1 MVISQARL
9 SAQQNEEVLAEKAP
23 NNRKSLDATVYQEIY
38 NFWLSESINSNDGRT
53 NVVNISKS
61 LFIQQYKFIKDENL
75 MEKEVK
81 LKHCTKRILYTGRK
95 IYIESLRNLHERFN
109 TTQNENV
116 SLSVFY
122 SYKPYYCSTPTE
134 KEKTSCLCIDCLNP
148 HLLPKPINNY
158 RKSRNLNAYQSL
170 SMYLNENKND
180 DDLFPETKEE
190 NQLYYYVYERK
201 IEYYKGKDDK
211 DVQYTRTARVDKK
224 DKVSAI
230 VGKLVQISQRY
241 LKHRSYVDNLSRVL
255 PMIKDGFSGKYI
267 ELDFSE
273 NLALRPKHEVQSAHF
288 SGKQHTLHCAIFQP
302 GETKF
307 HYHIS
312 DDTKHDPVF
321 ADEVLRDLIHHYDI
335 RNEDIMIQSENAPT
349 QYKSRHAFALLQ
361 KLANEFNVRIIRT
374 HGAAEHGKGTIDAM
388 SSFGVKS
395 VLRRDI
401 ATHDIFFDTSEE
413 IVDYLQI
420 KNPQFCYAHIDAK
433 YLSRKRRDY
442 MEHVEPT
449 EIAGCMKQH
458 MFVYTPNSKENM
470 CKEYLCDCSQCLQ
483 LNINNCCCS
492 FQSGEMETLHL
503 EEEFVDS
510 SNTENYGQ
518 HIFEFIDIPWYIGGR
533 TMEPLY
539 FVLVKEKG
547 VAGEVMKDCY
557 DRVMSAG
564 DMFFRGNYLKL
575 TRSQNPNFKQF
586 QIIQREVLLSPDE
599 VNDTYVDI
607 NDDLYMNVN
616 IYNGL
621 ITKAQF

>member
-1 MVISQARL
+1 
-9 SAQQNEEVLAEKAP
+9 
-23 NNRKSLDATVYQEIY
+23 
-38 NFWLSESINSNDGRT
+38 
-53 NVVNISKS
+53 
-61 LFIQQYKFIKDENL
+61 

-81 LKHCTKRILYTGRK
+81 LKNCTKRIFYTGRK
-95 IYIESLRNLHERFN
+95 IYIESLRNSHERFN

-122 SYKPYYCSTPTE
+122 SYKPYYLSKPTE

-148 HLLPKPINNY
+148 HLPPEPINNY
-158 RKSRNLNAYQSL
+158 RKSRNLNVYQSL

-180 DDLFPETKEE
+180 NDLFPETKEE
-190 NQLYYYVYERK
+190 NQLHYYVYERK
-201 IEYYKGKDDK
+201 IECYKGKDDK

-230 VGKLVQISQRY
+230 MGKLVQISQRY

-273 NLALRPKHEVQSAHF
+273 NLALRPKHEVQSAYF

-335 RNEDIMIQSENAPT
+335 RNEDIMIQSDNAPT

-374 HGAAEHGKGTIDAM
+374 YGAAGHGKGTIDAM
-388 SSFGVKS
+388 SSFGVKN
-395 VLRRDI
+395 VLRRGI

-420 KNPQFCYAHIDAK
+420 KNPQFSYAHIDAK

-442 MEHVEPT
+442 MEHVEPI

-458 MFVYTPNSKENM
+458 MFVYTPNSKEIM

-483 LNINNCCCS
+483 LNINN
-492 FQSGEMETLHL
+492 
-503 EEEFVDS
+503 
-510 SNTENYGQ
+510 
-518 HIFEFIDIPWYIGGR
+518 
-533 TMEPLY
+533 
-539 FVLVKEKG
+539 
-547 VAGEVMKDCY
+547 
-557 DRVMSAG
+557 
-564 DMFFRGNYLKL
+564 
-575 TRSQNPNFKQF
+575 
-586 QIIQREVLLSPDE
+586 
-599 VNDTYVDI
+599 
-607 NDDLYMNVN
+607 
-616 IYNGL
+616 
-621 ITKAQF
+621 